1 MDFSTYITQKEILLK
16 KLDKLVVREWREGAA
31 NESEVLKNPQI
42 INARKQIAKLDREFF
57 GDLEVC

>member
-1 MDFSTYITQKEILLK
+1 MDFTTYITQKEILLK